1 MLNRSV
7 VKMKRAEKTTIATVF
22 KILYTMRRAQNE
34 MGETIFSFV
43 IMQQMHSFRIIFTFQ
58 RRAQYHLIRIA
69 IDNFIQSAPAKS
81 PQLFNF
87 SHLISFLI
95 RAFIFSAF
103 ER

>member
-1 MLNRSV
+1 MLKRSV

-34 MGETIFSFV
+34 MGETIFFV

-95 RAFIFSAF
+95 KAFIFSAF

>member
-1 MLNRSV
+1 MLKRSV

-34 MGETIFSFV
+34 MGETIFFV

-87 SHLISFLI
+87 SHLISFFI